1 METQRQRETWNVV
14 SNFQINRKY
23 GINMINFTTDEL
35 IQAISR
41 SFLNKFC
48 NKKLQEM
55 VYSYEKKEITKEQ
68 FFEQYD
74 ILWQFNSD
82 MLKVIK
88 DLSLNTKS
96 QSGYTVTYRK
106 QDGEPVKRWV

>member
-1 METQRQRETWNVV
+1 
-14 SNFQINRKY
+14 
-23 GINMINFTTDEL
+23 MINFTTDEM

-48 NKKLQEM
+48 REKLQEM

-74 ILWQFNSD
+74 ILLQFNSD
-82 MLKVIK
+82 MLKAIK
-88 DLSLNTKS
+88 DLSINAIS
-96 QSGYTVTYRK
+96 
-106 QDGEPVKRWV
+106 

>member
-1 METQRQRETWNVV
+1 
-14 SNFQINRKY
+14 
-23 GINMINFTTDEL
+23 MINFTTDEM

-55 VYSYEKKEITKEQ
+55 VYSYGKKEITKEQ

-74 ILWQFNSD
+74 IL
-82 MLKVIK
+82 
-88 DLSLNTKS
+88 
-96 QSGYTVTYRK
+96 
-106 QDGEPVKRWV
+106 